1 MLRSYV
7 QTFLMENGLPWYA
20 SNSGF
25 KGDSRIQEEKEG
37 RDQRLQLFLFGEK
50 DKQAPR
56 ADGDGTM
63 PEFGEPA
70 LFELQEVRDLTGY
83 RIRKC
88 LTYKKD
94 QIISGSDQ
102 STTGC
107 IIYRGVEAY
116 LNYLEAYYLRNG
128 KVDGKAA
135 QYWTAIRKRGGV
147 DTDYEKTIRNT
158 DMSKE
163 VDWAKYSGSTL

>member
-1 MLRSYV
+1 M
-7 QTFLMENGLPWYA
+7 PWYA

-102 STTGC
+102 STSLL
-107 IIYRGVEAY
+107 ISVSWREAHWRFS
-116 LNYLEAYYLRNG
+116 LRWN
-128 KVDGKAA
+128 VRDP
-135 QYWTAIRKRGGV
+135 
-147 DTDYEKTIRNT
+147 
-158 DMSKE
+158 
-163 VDWAKYSGSTL
+163 